1 MAVAGIQVK
10 ICGIR
15 QAGDAEYAQTC
26 GADYIGMI
34 HFPKSPR
41 YVVLDEISGILPAI
55 APGKRVVVTVEPE
68 IELVEKLL
76 NAGADYLQ
84 IHLRSIELTRIQEWS
99 SLVTPDRLWLAPK
112 LPPGEAFPEE
122 LLPYAKTMLIDTY
135 SKDVHGGTGKTGDWQ
150 GFRNLVSNY
159 PDTRFI
165 LAGGLNPG
173 NVRQALEASGATA
186 IDVGSGVEAQ
196 PGIKDREKIAA
207 LFRQLE
213 ADSRVRNDKT
223 A

>member
-15 QAGDAEYAQTC
+15 NAGDAEYAQTC

-41 YVVLDEISGILPAI
+41 YVTLDEMKRILPAI
-55 APGKRVVVTVEPE
+55 SSGRSVAVTVEPE
-68 IELVEKLL
+68 LELVKELL
-76 NAGADYLQ
+76 NVGADFIQ
-84 IHLRSIELTRIQEWS
+84 IHLRSTDMEQVQRWS
-99 SLVTPDRLWLAPK
+99 SLITPERLWLAPK
-112 LPPGEAFPEE
+112 LPPDEPFPEE
-122 LLPYAKTMLIDTY
+122 LLPYANTMLIDTY
-135 SKDVHGGTGKTGDWQ
+135 SKDVHGGTGKTGDWK
-150 GFRNLVSNY
+150 GFRSLVTRY

-173 NVRQALEASGATA
+173 NVRQAIEASGATT
-186 IDVGSGVEAQ
+186 IDVSSGVEAQ

-207 LFRQLE
+207 LFGQIR
-213 ADSRVRNDKT
+213 ANSNT
-223 A
+223 